1 MNKSKV
7 PMLGVMAFMECL
19 LLICTLKLVNYS
31 IYAWIVAVILLC
43 TFGVTVYRFI
53 AEIADVLGILQEKM
67 VLSYEKDM
75 AGMFQQIT
83 ENNKEQNDK
92 IENMFEQQKKICADA
107 IDRLSGLE
115 SENIQVLE
123 KSYKNCLTE
132 NSVQLVD
139 KYNEL
144 LKETY
149 AKFEKSV
156 EGQTEVFV
164 ENVNRLNKSC
174 DDILTKSHKKIDGQ
188 IEKFSR
194 EISEVNKKMLSEN
207 AQEYKELVQ
216 SSSLELAG
224 KYENLIKDMINQY
237 NDMMIQYK
245 AEFVKANV
253 EALANTEKANLDIIT
268 KAHQD
273 ISELKEVIQKIDGKN
288 EENVKNM
295 MYLLEEIEKC
305 IEKGITTQSEQFG
318 DFNEDFGEE
327 LTKMSKTM
335 KQQFQRYLDTTDEY
349 RKDIKL
355 ISEGIAGTTKE
366 YKELFNEVRKNQ
378 QEMNDLTKEDISLL
392 NKLMKK

>member
-132 NSVQLVD
+132 NSVHLVD

>member
-107 IDRLSGLE
+107 IDRLSRLE

-123 KSYKNCLTE
+123 KSYKNCLSE

-295 MYLLEEIEKC
+295 MYLLGEIEKC
-305 IEKGITTQSEQFG
+305 IEKGITTQSEQFE

-327 LTKMSKTM
+327 LTEMSKTM

-349 RKDIKL
+349 RKDIKQ